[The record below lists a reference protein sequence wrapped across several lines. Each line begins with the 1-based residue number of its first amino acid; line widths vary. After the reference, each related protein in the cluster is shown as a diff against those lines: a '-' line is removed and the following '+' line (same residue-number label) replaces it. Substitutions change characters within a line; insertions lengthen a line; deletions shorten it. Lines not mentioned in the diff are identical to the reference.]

1 MKSAYERNIVLM
13 NIYSVLIKRVSMP
26 IIILYFLFNSLS
38 FTEIGI
44 LASVMVTVALVL
56 EIPGGIYADLRGRK
70 ASLLICSFFS
80 LLTMLLYFLGDSFA
94 YFLIASVAYGIA
106 GAFISGTRESLLYDT
121 LKKIKKAS
129 QFKKYNGRNLFYSH
143 FFNALILL
151 AIPVVYSY
159 SHKLPFL
166 IGIVFFAASF
176 ITALFLT
183 EPRNTASKKAEHSI
197 KNYKIKFST
206 SFRDI
211 LSNRLLLALLLFGSV
226 TAAFIYSAS
235 EFIQPLLKISGL
247 QIIYFGIIYALM
259 RAVMGLAGIFTHRFE
274 KYMNLGSLLIFGA
287 ALVLI
292 SLAGL
297 SYGAGLVI
305 IISILILKFSEGFT
319 RVLLDDEMNRRI
331 KSANGNRT
339 TVLSISNLSDSLF
352 NALLVLLFG
361 ILADKNGVQGMFV
374 FACALFFILA
384 LASLLYV
391 KSSQSSAVKK
401 QKHF

>member
-1 MKSAYERNIVLM
+1 MKSAYQRNIVLM

-26 IIILYFLFNSLS
+26 IIILYFLFNNLS

-44 LASVMVTVALVL
+44 LASVMAIVALVL

-80 LLTMLLYFLGDSFA
+80 LLTMLLYFLGNSFS
-94 YFLIASVAYGIA
+94 YFLAASVAYGIA

-121 LKKIKKAS
+121 LKKLKKTS
-129 QFKKYNGRNLFYSH
+129 HFKKYNGRNLFYSH
-143 FFNALILL
+143 FFNALVLL
-151 AIPVVYSY
+151 AIPVVYAY
-159 SHKLPFL
+159 DPKLPFL
-166 IGIVFFAASF
+166 IGIVFFALSF
-176 ITALFLT
+176 IVALFLV
-183 EPRNTASKKAEHSI
+183 EPNNISSKKAEHSVR
-197 KNYKIKFST
+197 NYKIKLST

-247 QIIYFGIIYALM
+247 QIIYFGVIYALM
-259 RAVMGLAGIFTHRFE
+259 RAVMGLAGIVTHRFE
-274 KYMNLGSLLIFGA
+274 KYMKLDSLLIFGA

-292 SLAGL
+292 GL
-297 SYGAGLVI
+297 VGISYGAGLVI

-319 RVLLDDEMNRRI
+319 RVLLDDEMNKRI
-331 KSANGNRT
+331 KSGNRT

-361 ILADKNGVQGMFV
+361 ILADKNGVQGMLV
-374 FACALFFILA
+374 FACVLFFISA
-384 LASLLYV
+384 LVSLLYV
-391 KSSQSSAVKK
+391 KNSQSSGVSK